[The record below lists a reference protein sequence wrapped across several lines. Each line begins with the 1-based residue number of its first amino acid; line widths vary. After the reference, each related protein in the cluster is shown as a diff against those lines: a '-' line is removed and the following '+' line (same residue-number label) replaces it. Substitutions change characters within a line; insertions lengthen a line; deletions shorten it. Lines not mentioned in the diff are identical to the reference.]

1 LGRNKNYQSCTK
13 DWNYELYL
21 NYYDDAGQHKANIPR
36 IGKIETGKKIGP
48 THLILVGAPTM
59 VARGKMI
66 NIH

>member
-1 LGRNKNYQSCTK
+1 MGRNQNKNLTTK

-21 NYYDDAGQHKANIPR
+21 NYYDDAGQHKANIKR
-36 IGKIETGKKIGP
+36 VGKIEADKKIGL

-59 VARGKMI
+59 AARGKTI